1 MSILK
6 SILCKIATFAGP
18 RQFITFCSTIR
29 TQLHVRT
36 SIRQVRKCSL
46 SFSEGRTNFS
56 LANTVKAAIRLF
68 LCDERYFLKSSRLAR
83 EPRRRAKFLMFCGF
97 LRTTIYALLSGVNN
111 NQPPFSL
118 SSSSLVE
125 GSKLHH
131 WYFPPTFPWTEPPGV
146 ILNYKWLVRF
156 SNERYRPPIL
166 PPSPSSFVSVIFLL
180 VCPTFLFNRPVGSF
194 VTTTFEPRN
203 A

>member
-36 SIRQVRKCSL
+36 KYQAGTKIKCSL

-118 SSSSLVE
+118 S
-125 GSKLHH
+125 
-131 WYFPPTFPWTEPPGV
+131 
-146 ILNYKWLVRF
+146 
-156 SNERYRPPIL
+156 L
-166 PPSPSSFVSVIFLL
+166 PPLWWKAVNSITDISLPPFPELNPRALSSITSGWFVSVTSATDHQFSPLPLPLL
-180 VCPTFLFNRPVGSF
+180 SL
-194 VTTTFEPRN
+194 
-203 A
+203 